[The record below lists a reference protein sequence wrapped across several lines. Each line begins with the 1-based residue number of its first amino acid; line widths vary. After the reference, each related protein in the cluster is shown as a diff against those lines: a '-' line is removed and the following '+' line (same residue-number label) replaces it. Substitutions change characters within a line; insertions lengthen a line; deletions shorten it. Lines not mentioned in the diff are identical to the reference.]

1 MIELNRY
8 FDSTILK
15 PDAVYGDI
23 KSLCEEAVR
32 EDFYSVCVN
41 PAFVPSAH
49 SIVTGTNTLVAT
61 VIGFPLGQ
69 NQSEVKAFE
78 AALAMRQGAN
88 ECDMVMNVSALKDK
102 AYDFVLNDIRSV
114 VKATHDQ
121 GGIVKVILETCLLKP
136 EEIRTAS
143 LIAMDAG
150 ADFVK
155 TSTGFSTGG
164 ATPEAVEIMAAAVGG
179 KLGIKASG
187 GIRTLDTALLMI
199 DKGATRLGCSSCK
212 KIMDELRAKTE

>member
-41 PAFVPSAH
+41 PAFVPAAH